1 MVNSPSPVE
10 NPTLASFIE
19 LSGGDDAFLTMSKDF
34 MSKLTCWD
42 TNMVTAIQQTIERIL
57 IVVHADTATLSRRDA
72 TDALAI
78 EAKEAGLTNLED
90 LLWGLC
96 FDLEAFKTAMNEKIF
111 LKHIQDCQQDESIR
125 EEDWYSIFPDARHP
139 LSTTWPWSIKP
150 SLAVIWGVCWM
161 FYPTWQSDE
170 NSNYQANDPNQ
181 QQMPDNLYDLP
192 LFTNMD
198 DQQNQ
203 ARENAALRMT
213 HGLGQNQAATI
224 RVAPPPRHDASA
236 PDLHSSQAFRPGPHH
251 TNGPRTPFA
260 EQSLTNGTE
269 LQHFFGQS
277 GSTPPSHHYTTDH
290 AASTDSFFS
299 GFPNLSTD
307 INEYD
312 YYQPNHQ
319 QAQQPNLPQ
328 LNHRAGQSRFF
339 TNTTALNTST
349 THPPP
354 PGASTPIRSAPPF
367 SQASNFSTFPPS
379 IRSGLQP
386 PNLMSPV
393 IMQSPVSIARSREG
407 SGPLSPGRKR
417 ALSDASLPAHSR
429 PSPQP
434 LIAST
439 PDSRTDE
446 YDLGNNATTPDRP
459 EPRKNEHG
467 QYICTFPG
475 CTSEV
480 FERKCEW
487 TKHFDKHDRPY
498 KCKDPACTKLQGFT
512 YSGGLLRHQR
522 EVHGMHGG
530 PKERLFCRFPGD
542 CKRKSEKGFT
552 RKENRDEH
560 ERRVHSGPFDGLLK
574 EETTSPQAWSESSE
588 VRRLSVPTGKR
599 KASEASETDIE
610 DLRGELKRLRQ
621 DNDELRQK
629 VNILLAN
636 QKYQPP
642 QPQRHP
648 SPAPPEEQVGAWR
661 PANSER

>member
-1 MVNSPSPVE
+1 MVLLTIVNSSSPVE

-19 LSGGDDAFLTMSKDF
+19 LNGGDDAFLTMSKDF

-42 TNMVTAIQQTIERIL
+42 TDTVTAIQQTIQRIL
-57 IVVHADTATLSRRDA
+57 VVVHADTATSSTRDA
-72 TDALAI
+72 TDALVA
-78 EAKEAGLTNLED
+78 EAKEAGLTNLDD

-96 FDLEAFKTAMNEKIF
+96 FDLEAFKTAMNERIL

-161 FYPTWQSDE
+161 FYPTWQSNEHSD
-170 NSNYQANDPNQ
+170 YQADDPNQ
-181 QQMPDNLYDLP
+181 QQIPDNLYELS

-198 DQQNQ
+198 DQQN
-203 ARENAALRMT
+203 
-213 HGLGQNQAATI
+213 
-224 RVAPPPRHDASA
+224 PSA

-269 LQHFFGQS
+269 LQHLFGQS

-290 AASTDSFFS
+290 AASTESFFS
-299 GFPNLSTD
+299 GFPNLPTD
-307 INEYD
+307 VNEYN

-319 QAQQPNLPQ
+319 QAQQPHLPQ
-328 LNHRAGQSRFF
+328 FNHRAGPSRFF
-339 TNTTALNTST
+339 ANTTALDTSS

-354 PGASTPIRSAPPF
+354 PGASAPIRSAPPF

-386 PNLMSPV
+386 PNLMSPG

-407 SGPLSPGRKR
+407 SGALSPGRKR
-417 ALSDASLPAHSR
+417 ALSDASLPAHSK

-446 YDLGNNATTPDRP
+446 YDPGNNASTPDRP
-459 EPRKNEHG
+459 EPRKNDHG

-475 CTSEV
+475 CTNEG

-498 KCKDPACTKLQGFT
+498 KCKDPACSKLQGFT

-530 PKERLFCRFPGD
+530 PKERLFCRFPGE

-560 ERRVHSGPFDGLLK
+560 ERRVHNGPFDGLLK

-621 DNDELRQK
+621 DNDELRQQ
-629 VNILLAN
+629 VTILLAN
-636 QKYQPP
+636 RPLD
-642 QPQRHP
+642 QRSKLGHGDQRTQNDRG
-648 SPAPPEEQVGAWR
+648 S
-661 PANSER
+661 